1 LGFDLG
7 VATSMNKVWR
17 FALSITDIGSIKWD
31 KNTAQYSGSGNFS
44 IIDITDKTQL
54 DSLKNK
60 MVGKGEY
67 ISSFSTS
74 LPTALRAG
82 VSYNLVNM
90 VPGSMLVAFDY
101 DQGFNDSPGN
111 SKTPR
116 FSVGAEW
123 LPFGWLNIRTGLT
136 VGGLDGYGWAL
147 GLGLDAGLVEFNFA
161 TSNMNQVVGGN
172 SAKMYT
178 VAFGSRWKIN

>member
-1 LGFDLG
+1 
-7 VATSMNKVWR
+7 
-17 FALSITDIGSIKWD
+17 
-31 KNTAQYSGSGNFS
+31 
-44 IIDITDKTQL
+44 
-54 DSLKNK
+54 
-60 MVGKGEY
+60 
-67 ISSFSTS
+67 
-74 LPTALRAG
+74 
-82 VSYNLVNM
+82 M

-111 SKTPR
+111 SITPR